1 MNPARRTLDP
11 RAKLYLLLVANL
23 MLFFHVGLA
32 TQIVMVVLFLL
43 PLLAAARWRTA
54 LNFGVTY
61 AVLTALGMLDPDA
74 LGLPWLH
81 VVSALAVGVTMM
93 LPCFITGAYTFTTT
107 SASAFICAMRRMRV
121 PEAVVIPC
129 VVVIRFFPTIAREAR
144 AVREAMLTR
153 GLRLTP
159 AAILRHPAG
168 LLENFMVPYLHRVS
182 IVADELGDAVMA
194 RGVETTRRRGSYH
207 ELRIGA
213 LDVVVLV
220 AAVAL
225 VAAAVAGKV
234 LP

>member
-1 MNPARRTLDP
+1 M
-11 RAKLYLLLVANL
+11 
-23 MLFFHVGLA
+23 
-32 TQIVMVVLFLL
+32 
-43 PLLAAARWRTA
+43 
-54 LNFGVTY
+54 
-61 AVLTALGMLDPDA
+61 
-74 LGLPWLH
+74 
-81 VVSALAVGVTMM
+81 
-93 LPCFITGAYTFTTT
+93 
-107 SASAFICAMRRMRV
+107 
-121 PEAVVIPC
+121 
-129 VVVIRFFPTIAREAR
+129 
-144 AVREAMLTR
+144 REAMLTR

>member
-32 TQIVMVVLFLL
+32 TQIVMVV
-43 PLLAAARWRTA
+43 LAAARWRTA

-129 VVVIRFFPTIAREAR
+129 VVVIRFFPTIAEDYRQIRNAMALRGIASGGWGAGSSPGPIVGIHSDSAADERHQCGTGPVGGGTDQGAR
-144 AVREAMLTR
+144 A
-153 GLRLTP
+153 
-159 AAILRHPAG
+159 
-168 LLENFMVPYLHRVS
+168 
-182 IVADELGDAVMA
+182 
-194 RGVETTRRRGSYH
+194 
-207 ELRIGA
+207 
-213 LDVVVLV
+213 
-220 AAVAL
+220 
-225 VAAAVAGKV
+225 
-234 LP
+234 

>member
-1 MNPARRTLDP
+1 M
-11 RAKLYLLLVANL
+11 
-23 MLFFHVGLA
+23 
-32 TQIVMVVLFLL
+32 
-43 PLLAAARWRTA
+43 
-54 LNFGVTY
+54 
-61 AVLTALGMLDPDA
+61 
-74 LGLPWLH
+74 
-81 VVSALAVGVTMM
+81 
-93 LPCFITGAYTFTTT
+93 
-107 SASAFICAMRRMRV
+107 
-121 PEAVVIPC
+121 IPC